1 MSRNSVHGDLI
12 AIGAGVVVWGA
23 VIPLVRVVAR
33 ASVSPSPAVATG
45 LLGLHV
51 GIAYATT
58 PILSSLLRWN
68 TPADKVR
75 GIALA
80 LGTANALD
88 GVAHLVWPTLYS
100 GDAKEQVA
108 AAGNVFLAAG
118 LLGVFSAY
126 AK

>member
-1 MSRNSVHGDLI
+1 MSRNSVNGDLV
-12 AIGAGVVVWGA
+12 AIGAGIVVWGA
-23 VIPLVRVVAR
+23 VIPLVRAVAR
-33 ASVSPSPAVATG
+33 ASVSPSPAVTTG

-58 PILSSLLRWN
+58 PILSSLLKWN
-68 TPADKVR
+68 TPTDKVR